1 MRVLGIDPGTI
12 RMGVAV
18 LDAQGSQ
25 YTLVASESV
34 NLSAHLA
41 LPLRLKEIYEAVQSF
56 IERFQPE
63 VLSLENVFFGK
74 DVRSLVK
81 IGEARACAMLA
92 AAEKKIP
99 VMEYPPARI
108 KQAISG
114 NGRASKIQ
122 IQQMVRHLLHLKE
135 MPPVDA
141 ADALA
146 AALCHVQSER
156 TQNLYQR
163 FRSGDQNHVRVPI
176 G

>member
-25 YTLVASESV
+25 YTLVTCESV
-34 NLSAHLA
+34 NLSTHLA
-41 LPLRLKEIYEAVQSF
+41 LPFRLKEIYESVRGF

-99 VMEYPPARI
+99 VTEYPPARI

-122 IQQMVRHLLHLKE
+122 IQQMVRHLLRLKTVPQE
-135 MPPVDA
+135 DA

-146 AALCHVQSER
+146 VALCHVQSER
-156 TQNLYQR
+156 TRNLYQR
-163 FRSGDQNHVRVPI
+163 VRDENRNHVRIPV